1 MGKWRVASIVGWLLP
16 AEQLQRRQ
24 YPQTS
29 VYKSFAETA
38 HRRPTIGSQR
48 AEASRSQCSST
59 EQTNHRHTDYIFA
72 LLSEYHC
79 LWGHS
84 RCCVVLQGLSFAVF
98 GLGNRQYEHFAAV
111 GKRLQKALAALGA
124 TPVCRRGDGDDDD
137 DIDADFEAWQAELLT
152 ALDKSPLMPAPK
164 VRRCCYR
171 RFREFGR
178 GYLLSQSLHTF
189 RLITSLTFSVIRC
202 VTRETNRSVEDCRL
216 TCMSYRG
223 RYNPCMSRCSRFDHL
238 HAHIPA

>member
-1 MGKWRVASIVGWLLP
+1 M
-16 AEQLQRRQ
+16 QRRQ
-24 YPQTS
+24 FPQTS

-59 EQTNHRHTDYIFA
+59 EQTNYRHTDYIFA
-72 LLSEYHC
+72 ETLLSEYHC

-171 RFREFGR
+171 RFREFGAWISPFAKSSHVSFDHPVD
-178 GYLLSQSLHTF
+178 LLCDPLRHTRDQSK
-189 RLITSLTFSVIRC
+189 
-202 VTRETNRSVEDCRL
+202 
-216 TCMSYRG
+216 RG
-223 RYNPCMSRCSRFDHL
+223 RLSSDL
-238 HAHIPA
+238 HVVSW